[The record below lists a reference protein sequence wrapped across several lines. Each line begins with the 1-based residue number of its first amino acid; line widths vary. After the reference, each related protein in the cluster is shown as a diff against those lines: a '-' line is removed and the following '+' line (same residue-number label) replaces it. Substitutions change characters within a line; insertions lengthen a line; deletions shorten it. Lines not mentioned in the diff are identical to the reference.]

1 MVLLSL
7 GCFGL
12 TFWLHFLHCILY
24 RSTHSETM
32 IQIASMRLCN
42 VYIGDI
48 CYHGKSLV
56 LTIGC
61 NFLQWELRIKQCQWE
76 SDWVISANC
85 WIKPTNQVLAN
96 YPWKLFI
103 LSLCQAWQRSHLFS
117 HEYDSNF
124 YLISFL
130 HYADLLQPKFSG
142 DVL

>member
-7 GCFGL
+7 GCFRL

-32 IQIASMRLCN
+32 IQIASIRLCN

-61 NFLQWELRIKQCQWE
+61 NFLQWELNNAIALLRIRLGYQCQLLNQ
-76 SDWVISANC
+76 AN
-85 WIKPTNQVLAN
+85 
-96 YPWKLFI
+96 
-103 LSLCQAWQRSHLFS
+103 
-117 HEYDSNF
+117 
-124 YLISFL
+124 
-130 HYADLLQPKFSG
+130 
-142 DVL
+142 